1 MEAVF
6 LGGSRR
12 IARLNESILSKLDEL
27 LDRGLWMFIGDAN
40 GADRALQQHLADRG
54 YERVVVYAVT
64 GMLRNNVGHWK
75 VRSVDAPRGA
85 RGFDLYSVK
94 DTQMANDASYGFML
108 WDGKSRGTLANVRS
122 LLAHGKPVAVHLG
135 PARRLVSLRSPDDL
149 HKLGIASRADSGG
162 QHDLPFGAIAG
173 AAQQAAAVDGRGP
186 LHSGRPQPKRRR
198 AASAAPGAIRRR
210 KVA

>member
-12 IARLNESILSKLDEL
+12 IAHLNESIRSKLDEL

-75 VRSVDAPRGA
+75 VRSVDAPKGA
-85 RGFDLYSVK
+85 RGFELYSVK
-94 DTQMANDASYGFML
+94 DMQMANDASYGFML

-135 PARRLVSLRSPDDL
+135 PAQRLVSLRSPADL
-149 HKLGIASRADSGG
+149 RKLGIVSTADVGS
-162 QHDLPFGAIAG
+162 QQDLFLGAAAG
-173 AAQQAAAVDGRGP
+173 AAQQAAVDDGRGP
-186 LHSGRPQPKRRR
+186 LRSGRPQPKKRR
-198 AASAAPGAIRRR
+198 AVSTRGRS
-210 KVA
+210 

>member
-12 IARLNESILSKLDEL
+12 IARLNDSIRSKLDEL
-27 LDRGLWMFIGDAN
+27 LGRGLWIFVGDAN

-64 GMLRNNVGHWK
+64 GMLRNNVGNWK
-75 VRSVDAPRGA
+75 VCSVDAPRGA

-94 DTQMANDASYGFML
+94 DTQMAKNASYGLML
-108 WDGKSRGTLANVRS
+108 WDGKSRGTLENVRN

-135 PARRLVSLRSPDDL
+135 PARRFVSLRSTEDL
-149 HKLGIASRADSGG
+149 AKLGMESTPDSVG
-162 QHDLPFGAIAG
+162 QRRFPFGAGAG
-173 AAQQAAAVDGRGP
+173 AAEHAVAAEGRGP
-186 LHSGRPQPKRRR
+186 SRSGGSQPKRRR
-198 AASAAPGAIRRR
+198 PAGPRGRS
-210 KVA
+210 

>member
-12 IARLNESILSKLDEL
+12 IARLSESIRSKLDEL
-27 LDRGLWMFIGDAN
+27 LNRGLWMFIGDAN

-54 YERVVVYAVT
+54 YDRVVVYAVT

-94 DTQMANDASYGFML
+94 DTQMAKDASYGFML
-108 WDGKSRGTLANVRS
+108 WDGKSRGTLENVRS
-122 LLAHGKPVAVHLG
+122 LLSYGKPVAVHLS
-135 PARRLVSLRSPDDL
+135 PARRFVSLRSPDDL
-149 HKLGIASRADSGG
+149 HKLGITSTADFGG
-162 QHDLPFGAIAG
+162 QRDLPFGDAAA
-173 AAQQAAAVDGRGP
+173 AAQKSAPDDGFEP
-186 LHSGRPQPKRRR
+186 SHSGRPQPKRRR
-198 AASAAPGAIRRR
+198 AASARGNS
-210 KVA
+210 